1 MLIFIVLPATNN
13 PYRMPDIQRLL
24 TWYHQNRRDLPWRQ
38 TSDPYKIW
46 LSEVILQ
53 QTRVAQG
60 LQYYHAFVSQ
70 YPTVQAL
77 AAANIDDVLK
87 LWQGLGYYTR
97 ARNLHAAAQIIVQ
110 NHGGIFPDNYRDLL
124 QLPGIGPY
132 TAAAI
137 ASIAFG
143 ERQPAIDGNVLRVVS
158 RWFAV
163 HEPIDSPAGIKIV
176 RELVQQLMPAGDS
189 GTFNEAMMEFGACY
203 CIPVN
208 PDCGQC
214 VFARHC
220 AAHQQKIVKMLP
232 VKKPKVKIRH
242 RTFYY
247 VVVLHKNHNEPSVL
261 LTKRAA
267 GDIWQ
272 GLYTFPVIETQTEIP
287 PEQLFSLPEWRS
299 ILPANNFVVTHT
311 SSLYTHQLT
320 HQRLHARFVVIQAN
334 GDFRAERDTKFS
346 SVRLDQLHQFAVPR
360 LIDRFLT
367 DYFKVS

>member
-1 MLIFIVLPATNN
+1 
-13 PYRMPDIQRLL
+13 MPDIQRLL
-24 TWYHQNRRDLPWRQ
+24 TWYRQHMRDLPWRR

-60 LQYYHAFVSQ
+60 MQYYHDFVARF
-70 YPTVQAL
+70 PTVQEL
-77 AAANIDDVLK
+77 AAANIDEVLR

-110 NHGGIFPDNYRDLL
+110 KHGGKLPDNYHDLL
-124 QLPGIGPY
+124 KLPGIGPY

-143 ERQPAIDGNVLRVVS
+143 EQQPAIDGNVMRVVS
-158 RWFAV
+158 RLYAV
-163 HEPIDSPAGIKIV
+163 TEPIDSPAGIKLIK
-176 RELVQQLMPAGDS
+176 ELVQQLMPTESPGD
-189 GTFNEAMMEFGACY
+189 FNEAMMEFGACY
-203 CIPVN
+203 CTPLN
-208 PDCGQC
+208 PDCSRC
-214 VFARHC
+214 IFANSC
-220 AAHQQKIVKMLP
+220 AAFQQQLVNKLP
-232 VKKPKVKIRH
+232 IKKPKPKIRH

-247 VVVLHKNHNEPSVL
+247 MVVLHKNSEEPSVL

-272 GLYTFPVIETQTEIP
+272 GLYTFPVIETQTEIS
-287 PEQLFSLPEWRS
+287 PEQLPDLAEWKS
-299 ILPANNFVVTHT
+299 ILPTNDFVITHI
-311 SSLYTHQLT
+311 SNLYTHLLT

-334 GDFRAERDTKFS
+334 GELPVSNDTNLQS
-346 SVRLDQLHQFAVPR
+346 IRLDQLHKFAIPR

-367 DYFKVS
+367 DYFK